1 MFFSATPVVI
11 IHITIKILILEYQE
25 IDNVQGNEATILVV
39 DDQPA
44 NLTTLLSFLKMQHFH
59 VRIATSGKRALLAL
73 SEHPADIIL
82 LDVMMPDMD
91 GFETCRRIKEN
102 KESADIPIIFMTS
115 LDSIEDK
122 VIAFEAGGVDYI
134 IKPFQQGEIL
144 ARINTHIT
152 LRKKEQ
158 ELEKALGEVT
168 RQKKLL
174 ETLSQTDDLTGLY
187 NRRHLNTVLK
197 REFNRCKRHK
207 SELSC
212 LLLDLDFFKK
222 VNDTYGHEFGDTVI
236 QEFATIIRDSIRNSD
251 FPFRF
256 GGEEFLILLPQ
267 TETEGAVQAAEKIRQ
282 RMESGKITD
291 GAISVTV
298 EVSIG
303 VSSFCQHRPTIRND
317 LISFA
322 DKALYKAKNNGRNQ
336 VRVYGQ

>member
-1 MFFSATPVVI
+1 MQD
-11 IHITIKILILEYQE
+11 K
-25 IDNVQGNEATILVV
+25 EATILVV

-44 NLTTLLSFLKMQHFH
+44 NLKTLLSFLKLQHFH
-59 VRIATSGKRALLAL
+59 VRIATSGERALLAL

-122 VIAFEAGGVDYI
+122 VIAFQSGGVDYI
-134 IKPFQQGEIL
+134 IKPFQQVEIL

-158 ELEKALGEVT
+158 ELEKALDEVT
-168 RQKKLL
+168 RQKKML
-174 ETLSQTDDLTGLY
+174 EKLSRTDDLTGLY
-187 NRRHLNTVLK
+187 NRRHLNTVLE
-197 REFNRCKRHK
+197 REFNRSIRHN

-212 LLLDLDFFKK
+212 LLLDLDFFKDI
-222 VNDTYGHEFGDTVI
+222 NDTYGHEFGDTVI
-236 QEFATIIRDSIRNSD
+236 QASAAIIQDSIRSSD
-251 FPFRF
+251 FAFRF

-282 RMESGKITD
+282 RMEVKKITN
-291 GAISVTV
+291 GNISATV

-303 VSSFCQHRPTIRND
+303 VSSFCQHHPAVRND
-317 LISFA
+317 LIAFA
-322 DKALYKAKNNGRNQ
+322 DKALYMAKNNGRNQ

>member
-1 MFFSATPVVI
+1 V
-11 IHITIKILILEYQE
+11 QE
-25 IDNVQGNEATILVV
+25 KEATILVV

-44 NLTTLLSFLKMQHFH
+44 NLKTLLSFLKLQHFH
-59 VRIATSGKRALLAL
+59 VRIATSGERALLAL

-115 LDSIEDK
+115 LDSIDDK
-122 VIAFEAGGVDYI
+122 VIAFESGGVDYI
-134 IKPFQQGEIL
+134 IKPFQQVEIL

-158 ELEKALGEVT
+158 ELEKALDEVT

-174 ETLSQTDDLTGLY
+174 EKLSRTDDLTGLY
-187 NRRHLNTVLK
+187 NRRHLNAVLE
-197 REFNRCKRHK
+197 REFNRSKRHN

-212 LLLDLDFFKK
+212 LLLDLDFFKNI
-222 VNDTYGHEFGDTVI
+222 NDSYGHEFGDTVI
-236 QEFATIIRDSIRNSD
+236 QASAAIIQDSIRSSD
-251 FPFRF
+251 FAFRF

-282 RMESGKITD
+282 RMEVKKITN
-291 GAISVTV
+291 GNISVTV

-303 VSSFCQHRPTIRND
+303 VSSFCQHHPAVRND
-317 LISFA
+317 LIAFA
-322 DKALYKAKNNGRNQ
+322 DKALYTAKNNGRNQ
-336 VRVYGQ
+336 VRIYGQ

>member
-1 MFFSATPVVI
+1 MKSFYDA
-11 IHITIKILILEYQE
+11 IKYQE
-25 IDNVQGNEATILVV
+25 IDNVQDEAATILVV

-44 NLTTLLSFLKMQHFH
+44 NLTTLLSFLKLQRFH

-115 LDSIEDK
+115 LDSVEDK
-122 VIAFEAGGVDYI
+122 VAAFEAGGIDYI

-158 ELEKALGEVT
+158 ELEKALDEVT

-174 ETLSQTDDLTGLY
+174 EKLSRIDDLTGLY

-197 REFNRCKRHK
+197 REFDRSKRHK
-207 SELSC
+207 SALSC

-222 VNDTYGHEFGDTVI
+222 VNDTYGHEFGDIVI
-236 QEFATIIRDSIRNSD
+236 HKSATIILDSIRNSD
-251 FPFRF
+251 FAFRF

-267 TETEGAVQAAEKIRQ
+267 TGTEGAVQAAEKIRQ
-282 RMESGKITD
+282 RMEVTKITD
-291 GAISVTV
+291 GKISVTV

-303 VSSFCQHRPTIRND
+303 VASVSQHHPTVRND
-317 LISFA
+317 LIAFA
-322 DKALYKAKNNGRNQ
+322 DKALYVAKNNGRNQ

>member
-1 MFFSATPVVI
+1 MQD
-11 IHITIKILILEYQE
+11 E
-25 IDNVQGNEATILVV
+25 EATILVV

-44 NLTTLLSFLKMQHFH
+44 NLTTLLSFLKLQHFH
-59 VRIATSGKRALLAL
+59 VRIATSGNRALLAL

-91 GFETCRRIKEN
+91 GFETCRRIKEK

-122 VIAFEAGGVDYI
+122 VTAFEAGGVDYI

-144 ARINTHIT
+144 ARINTHIA

-168 RQKKLL
+168 RQRNLMEKL
-174 ETLSQTDDLTGLY
+174 SRTDDLTGLY

-197 REFNRCKRHK
+197 REFSRCKRHQ

-212 LLLDLDFFKK
+212 LLLDLDFFKE
-222 VNDTYGHEFGDTVI
+222 VNDTYGHEFGDIVI
-236 QEFATIIRDSIRNSD
+236 HESAAIILDSIRNSD
-251 FPFRF
+251 FAFRF

-267 TETEGAVQAAEKIRQ
+267 TETEGAVQAAEKIRR
-282 RMESGKITD
+282 RMEVGKITK
-291 GAISVTV
+291 GNITVTV

-303 VSSFCQHRPTIRND
+303 VSSYCQHQPAVRND
-317 LISFA
+317 LIAFA
-322 DKALYKAKNNGRNQ
+322 DKALYEAKNCGRNQ
-336 VRVYGQ
+336 VRVYGQSRNS